1 MSSTVTPMILN
12 WAHVVIRGAVHKEN
26 IVITEVKDK
35 DYKLYGKATTSI
47 DDNNNVEVNINLTRE
62 IYIKGNREGS
72 VHMDIKLVSF

>member
-1 MSSTVTPMILN
+1 M
-12 WAHVVIRGAVHKEN
+12 HKEN